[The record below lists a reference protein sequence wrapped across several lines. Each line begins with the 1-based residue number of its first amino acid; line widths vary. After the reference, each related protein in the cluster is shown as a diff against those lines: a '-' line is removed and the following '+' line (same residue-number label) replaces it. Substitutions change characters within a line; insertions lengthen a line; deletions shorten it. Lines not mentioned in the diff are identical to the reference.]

1 MFCAM
6 TQQSDVLI
14 AGRYRVVTKLGS
26 GAMGTVWRAHDE
38 RLDRTVAIKEIR
50 PPPDL
55 NDAERAV
62 FYRRTLREART
73 PAQLSHPSIIDVY
86 DVVVEDGCPWIVMEL
101 VEAPNLDQLIE
112 KSGPLP
118 PAKVADIARQLL
130 DALSTAHNAGI
141 LHRDIKPSN
150 VLLSDNGRVVLTD
163 FGLAITDRSA
173 RITRSDTFMGSPAYV
188 APEVARGE
196 KATPQSDLWS
206 LGATL
211 YTAVEGRPPYDH
223 PNVMAT
229 LSAVL
234 TEDPA
239 PLQRA
244 GVLAPVINGLLQKS
258 PHRRMTHARVLDR
271 LDRAV
276 AGPRT
281 QRQHQRESNPRR
293 RLLIALAL
301 IAATCATCGIG
312 AGALVVGM
320 THDSPGRGPGDS
332 TAPQAQSRA
341 GVPANAA
348 TNALVVQATGDTC
361 KVYLGVPGNAEV
373 LYNGVLPQGQALQ
386 YDLKTLTAV
395 FDDPSSCRV
404 WFNGKEQRAGRPNV
418 REEYTVEKSG

>member
-1 MFCAM
+1 M

-14 AGRYRVVTKLGS
+14 AGRYRLVTELGS
-26 GAMGTVWRAHDE
+26 GAMGTVWRAHDQ
-38 RLDRTVAIKEIR
+38 RLDRTVAIKELR

-55 NDAERAV
+55 NDEERAV

-86 DVVVEDGCPWIVMEL
+86 DVVVEHGCPWIVMEL
-101 VEAPNLDQLIE
+101 VEAPNLDQLIAKE
-112 KSGPLP
+112 GPLA

-173 RITRSDTFMGSPAYV
+173 RITRSDSFMGSPAYV

-239 PLQRA
+239 PLLRA
-244 GVLAPVINGLLQKS
+244 GELAPVINGLLQKN
-258 PHRRMTHARVLDR
+258 PLRRMTHARVLDR

-281 QRQHQRESNPRR
+281 QRRVQRDSNPRR
-293 RLLIALAL
+293 RLVIALSL

-312 AGALVVGM
+312 AGAMAVGM
-320 THDSPGRGPGDS
+320 TQDSPKDKAGDS
-332 TAPQAQSRA
+332 PSASAAARPAPA
-341 GVPANAA
+341 GAA
-348 TNALVVQATGDTC
+348 GNALVVQAIGDNC
-361 KVYLGVPGNAEV
+361 KVYLGIPGNSEV
-373 LYNGVLPQGQALQ
+373 LYNAVLPRGKDLQ
-386 YDLKTLTAV
+386 FDQDGLNVV

-404 WFNGKEQRAGRPNV
+404 WINGKEQPAGRPNV
-418 REEYTVEKSG
+418 RQEYSVDKSG

>member
-1 MFCAM
+1 
-6 TQQSDVLI
+6 
-14 AGRYRVVTKLGS
+14 
-26 GAMGTVWRAHDE
+26 MGTVWRAHDE
-38 RLDRTVAIKEIR
+38 RLDRTVAVKELR
-50 PPPDL
+50 PSPDL
-55 NDAERAV
+55 NDEERAV

-86 DVVVEDGCPWIVMEL
+86 DVVVEYGCPWIVMEL

-112 KSGPLP
+112 KEGPLP

-130 DALSTAHNAGI
+130 DALSTAHNSGI

-173 RITRSDTFMGSPAYV
+173 RITRSGSFMGSPAYV

-196 KATPQSDLWS
+196 KATPSSDLWS

-244 GVLAPVINGLLQKS
+244 GELAPVINGLLQKN
-258 PHRRMTHARVLDR
+258 PLRRMSHARVCDR

-281 QRQHQRESNPRR
+281 RRQRPPEADPRR
-293 RLLIALAL
+293 RLLVALAL

-320 THDSPGRGPGDS
+320 TSDSSPKERPG
-332 TAPQAQSRA
+332 TASPSAVLPASGA
-341 GVPANAA
+341 TGAPGVPSSAA
-348 TNALVVQATGDTC
+348 GDALVVQATGDTC
-361 KVYLGVPGNAEV
+361 KVYLGVPGNGEV
-373 LYNGVLPQGQALQ
+373 LYNGVLPRGQGLQ
-386 YDLKTLTAV
+386 YDLPTLTAV
-395 FDDPSSCRV
+395 FDDPSSCRI
-404 WFNGKEQRAGRPNV
+404 WINGNEQAPGRPNT
-418 REEYTVEKSG
+418 RQEYTVEKKG